1 MRTLVKH
8 NPWNSLLN
16 DSFFNDPF
24 EGGRSNL
31 PAVNILEN
39 DENFVV
45 ELAVPG
51 RNKEDFNIK
60 VRENR
65 LVISHKLE
73 AKKDRETKK
82 YSLREFTSNSFERS
96 FTLPKGKVN
105 TDAIKANYENGI
117 LSVELPKQEEA
128 KPVEHFIKVA

>member
-31 PAVNILEN
+31 PAVNISES
-39 DENFVV
+39 DRNFVV
-45 ELAVPG
+45 ELAAPG

-60 VRENR
+60 VRENK
-65 LVISHKLE
+65 LVISHKVE
-73 AKKDRETKK
+73 AKKEKETKK
-82 YSLREFTSNSFERS
+82 YSIREFASNSFERS

-128 KPVEHFIKVA
+128 KPIEQLIEVA

>member
-24 EGGRSNL
+24 EGGRLNL
-31 PAVNILEN
+31 PAVNIFEN

-65 LVISHKLE
+65 LVISYKLE
-73 AKKDRETKK
+73 AKKDKETKK

-117 LSVELPKQEEA
+117 LSVELPKQEET
-128 KPVEHFIKVA
+128 KPVEHLIKVA